1 MFCPKCEVEMRQAVK
16 EEVVIDVCPRCRGI
30 WLDHGELEKIMHEAK
45 HAMIEYDEL
54 HKYHDKHKHH
64 DHHHGYKHYK
74 KKHSLFKI
82 LEDIFD

>member
-1 MFCPKCEVEMRQAVK
+1 MRQAVK

-54 HKYHDKHKHH
+54 
-64 DHHHGYKHYK
+64 
-74 KKHSLFKI
+74 
-82 LEDIFD
+82 